1 MFDGPRQEDE
11 LEEGELKEDTEPTTP
26 ATVPT
31 PAGPSHPDAQPPKSS
46 AEALEALL
54 TSIKCPLCSKAV
66 FTSNALAAHLWY
78 KSDAVHSTW
87 RAQNAVCLTA
97 LTKAAKVH
105 NQTPAQ
111 RKLLAEATEA
121 KQQRC
126 KPLSSCSAEEGK
138 RRLTLAP
145 TKLQKEQAE
154 AEAKEQVAVGQL
166 EAEVKPAK
174 RKASELALHDE
185 EQMQDVRPPRRRD
198 HLIGGWGL
206 AEEVDGLRA
215 QLAEETQARQR
226 AEQAQE
232 EMRAAK
238 RALLAQS
245 EREAAAAAWRDAAGA
260 ADAMEV
266 VDGDGFMARFLAF
279 RQARS

>member
-1 MFDGPRQEDE
+1 MERNASFWTSAANARQ
-11 LEEGELKEDTEPTTP
+11 LKALAAD
-26 ATVPT
+26 V
-31 PAGPSHPDAQPPKSS
+31 QK
-46 AEALEALL
+46 EALRWRFEE

-66 FTSNALAAHLWY
+66 FTSDALAAHLGRY
-78 KSDAVHSTW
+78 HW
-87 RAQNAVCLTA
+87 RTQNAACLAA

-105 NQTPAQ
+105 SQTPAQ
-111 RKLLAEATEA
+111 RKLQAEATEA

-138 RRLTLAP
+138 RRLILAP
-145 TKLQKEQAE
+145 TKLQKDQAE

-174 RKASELALHDE
+174 RKASELDE

-215 QLAEETQARQR
+215 QLAEEKQARQR

-266 VDGDGFMARFLAF
+266 VDGDNFMARFLAF